1 MTRSL
6 IVTIFAILTMFISG
20 MVNEAKAATAHEIK
34 DIIVKTAVSMGV
46 DPCVALSI
54 AKQESNFQNH
64 SQNSSGA
71 VGVFQLMPST
81 ARRMGLNPYNLNDN
95 IKGGIMYYQMMY
107 KKFGSVDLAL
117 AAYNAGPANVAKY
130 RGVPPFKET
139 QSFVRTIKNNS
150 KLFANDPLVKK
161 HTEPKAKPFSDDDN
175 SIIVPDDT
183 I

>member
-64 SQNSSGA
+64 SQNSS
-71 VGVFQLMPST
+71 
-81 ARRMGLNPYNLNDN
+81 
-95 IKGGIMYYQMMY
+95 
-107 KKFGSVDLAL
+107 
-117 AAYNAGPANVAKY
+117 
-130 RGVPPFKET
+130 
-139 QSFVRTIKNNS
+139 
-150 KLFANDPLVKK
+150 
-161 HTEPKAKPFSDDDN
+161 
-175 SIIVPDDT
+175 
-183 I
+183 

>member
-6 IVTIFAILTMFISG
+6 LTTIFAILTMFISG
-20 MVNEAKAATAHEIK
+20 MVTKAEAATSHEIK
-34 DIIVKTAVSMGV
+34 DIIVKTAISMGV

-64 SQNSSGA
+64 SKNPSGA

-117 AAYNAGPANVAKY
+117 AAYNAGPGNVAKY
-130 RGVPPFKET
+130 KGVPPFRET
-139 QSFVRTIKNNS
+139 QRFVSNIKTNT
-150 KLFANDPLVKK
+150 KHFQTDPAVVK
-161 HTEPKAKPFSDDDN
+161 HTKKPEVAEEKDDN
-175 SIIVPDDT
+175 AIVVSEDT
-183 I
+183 L